1 MKFLKMGSATQPS
14 PRPTRTRRR
23 LLFSLAVVCSLGVLS
38 FAAAGAQAASG
49 YVALGDSYASGDG
62 TGVFYSSSG
71 DCYQSPDAYPPL
83 IASAKGYSLSFE
95 ACSGATSANVISNQL
110 SPLSSSTGLVT
121 VQVGGDD
128 AGFTNVMEDCAAYIW
143 DCSSAISTADSYI
156 ENTLPGNLNTL
167 YTDIRSR
174 AANAKVVVVG
184 YPRLF
189 DSSGDTCGV
198 NLLTTVNALKL
209 NTTASDLDSVLASE
223 ASEHGFTF
231 VDPRTDFSSH
241 ELCSSSAWLNNVT
254 YPIYESFHPTITG
267 ESQFASLIES
277 ALN

>member
-1 MKFLKMGSATQPS
+1 MKFLTARRWPRS
-14 PRPTRTRRR
+14 PHTRRP
-23 LLFSLAVVCSLGVLS
+23 LLFGLAVACSLAVLS
-38 FAAAGAQAASG
+38 FAAAGAQAAPS

-62 TGVFYSSSG
+62 TGVFYSGSG
-71 DCYQSPDAYPPL
+71 NCYQSPDAYPPL
-83 IASAKGYSLSFE
+83 IAAAQGDSLSFE

-110 SPLSSSTGLVT
+110 APLTASTSLVT

-128 AGFTNVMEDCAAYIW
+128 AGFTTVMEDCAAYIW
-143 DCSSAISTADSYI
+143 ECSGAISNADNYI
-156 ENTLPGNLNTL
+156 EKTLPGNLNTL

-174 AANAKVVVVG
+174 ASTAKVVVLG

-198 NLLTTVNALKL
+198 NLLTTGNALKL
-209 NTTASDLDSVLASE
+209 NTTANELDSVIESE
-223 ASEHGFTF
+223 AAAHGFTF
-231 VDPRTDFSSH
+231 VDPRAAFSSH
-241 ELCSSSAWLNNVT
+241 ELCSSSSWLNNVT

-267 ESQFASLIES
+267 ESQFATLIKS

>member
-1 MKFLKMGSATQPS
+1 MEVQSMKFLNERHRSHRVRYAV
-14 PRPTRTRRR
+14 
-23 LLFSLAVVCSLGVLS
+23 LFGLAVICSLTAMS
-38 FAAAGAQAASG
+38 FATAGAQTAPS

-83 IASAKGYSLSFE
+83 IAGAKGYALSFE
-95 ACSGATSANVISNQL
+95 ACSGATSANVIANQL
-110 SPLSSSTGLVT
+110 TPLNSSTSLVT

-143 DCSSAISTADSYI
+143 ECSSAISSADSYI

-167 YTDIRSR
+167 YTDIRNR
-174 AANAKVVVVG
+174 ATAAKVVVLG

-198 NLLTTVNALKL
+198 NLLTTGNALKL
-209 NTTASDLDSVLASE
+209 NTTANELDSVIASE
-223 ASEHGFTF
+223 AAAHGFTF
-231 VDPRTDFSSH
+231 VDPRTDFSAH
-241 ELCSSSAWLNNVT
+241 ELCSSSPWLNNVT
-254 YPIYESFHPTITG
+254 YPIFQSFHPTITG
-267 ESQFASLIES
+267 ESQFADLIES
-277 ALN
+277 ALS